1 MDLHVVLRQKL
12 LRYFFNLLSKAIRRL
27 TLEDVQLIED
37 VSDVLNKVFTKGEIM
52 EEMIQELRVFQKNAR
67 KWEELCQSEG
77 KANQIMIYKN
87 LLTTYCIY
95 FFYTDKNIFYRK

>member
-1 MDLHVVLRQKL
+1 
-12 LRYFFNLLSKAIRRL
+12 
-27 TLEDVQLIED
+27 
-37 VSDVLNKVFTKGEIM
+37 M

>member
-1 MDLHVVLRQKL
+1 M
-12 LRYFFNLLSKAIRRL
+12 
-27 TLEDVQLIED
+27 EDVQLIED
-37 VSDVLNKVFTKGEIM
+37 VCDVLNKVFTKGEIM

-87 LLTTYCIY
+87 SLTTYCNRE
-95 FFYTDKNIFYRK
+95 FIFLYIF

>member
-1 MDLHVVLRQKL
+1 M
-12 LRYFFNLLSKAIRRL
+12 
-27 TLEDVQLIED
+27 EDVQLIED
-37 VSDVLNKVFTKGEIM
+37 VCDVLNKGFTKGEIM

-87 LLTTYCIY
+87 LLTTYCNREFI
-95 FFYTDKNIFYRK
+95 FLYTEKNIFFRK